1 MMSKPTQLLTIKVHY
16 GRENRILDMAS
27 INLTPEM
34 ASELVKVIEVLV
46 LGYPELDKLEQPEN
60 VRER

>member
-1 MMSKPTQLLTIKVHY
+1 MPKQLLTINIHY
-16 GRENRILDMAS
+16 GRENQILDMVS

-46 LGYPELDKLEQPEN
+46 LGYPELEKLEKPEN